1 MLNQNNQV
9 DSSNSTVWQNVT
21 PTSSVFYSSTGGY
34 NDSGESLVFYC
45 WAEIPGYSKFGSY
58 EGSGS
63 YSGTYV
69 HLGFKPAFV
78 IVKATDASEHWNIP
92 VDTYSYNGVD
102 KSVSPNLTNAER
114 DMSGGDAMDFLSN
127 GFKIRNSDNNY
138 VNSGVTFIYMAFAEQ
153 PSKTMFGLDANAR

>member
-1 MLNQNNQV
+1 MGTQSYTNGDRLYLAEGGLT
-9 DSSNSTVWQNVT
+9 SSATYVAYVWQ
-21 PTSSVFYSSTGGY
+21 
-34 NDSGESLVFYC
+34 ER
-45 WAEIPGYSKFGSY
+45 PGYSKFGSY
-58 EGSGS
+58 TGNGSAD
-63 YSGTYV
+63 GTYV
-69 HLGFKPAFV
+69 HLGFRPAFV
-78 IVKATDASEHWNIP
+78 MVKSIDASEHWNIP

-138 VNSGVTFIYMAFAEQ
+138 SNSGATFIYMAFAEQ